1 MSDDELTTGD
11 QMYRILSIDGGGI
24 YGLVSAIWLRKLSE
38 LDPTFLEPGS
48 IRLFAGIS
56 AGAVSALILATHEDP
71 RKALHEGVL
80 ERFWTERV
88 GAFSNVMN
96 PMAAW
101 LSLFRIGGW
110 VGEEDFRYVLQK
122 YIDPKLTL
130 GDLKQRVMIS
140 TFNWSGAKEIDFSAT
155 SAGPSRGFPF
165 APSGAFGSSGSF
177 GSFGRFGAPVAPGAQ
192 ERSWRPKIFTNLG
205 DDPDRKY
212 RLVDIAYAAA
222 TPAGIRGL
230 RGGVGD
236 AAVFTANPSVEAIAA
251 AVHEFRLAQRDKP
264 GSVPVAIL
272 SRLRL
277 LSIGNGSTTPHYWLR
292 NFNFSLR
299 QMSRYPTNPL
309 MGVFFPPSF
318 GAPSDAA
325 IEEANFIARELL
337 EDGYYRLAPEIMPT
351 PVVVAS
357 LIARFDLWREALIR
371 QIYSLTDGETSKA
384 AVQGASEFLK
394 NHWRFQIPGPYS
406 APD

>member
-1 MSDDELTTGD
+1 MSDDTTAD
-11 QMYRILSIDGGGI
+11 TDPMYRILSIDGGGI

-38 LDPTFLEPGS
+38 MDESFLEPGS
-48 IRLFAGIS
+48 IGLFAGIS
-56 AGAVSALILATHEDP
+56 AGAVSALILATQADP
-71 RKALHEGVL
+71 RKALREGLL

-122 YIDPKLTL
+122 YIDPNLTL

-140 TFNWSGAKEIDFSAT
+140 TFNWSGAREIDFGTASA
-155 SAGPSRGFPF
+155 SPSQGYPF
-165 APSGAFGSSGSF
+165 ASF
-177 GSFGRFGAPVAPGAQ
+177 GSFGRFGAPGSFGTGTAPATH
-192 ERSWRPKIFTNLG
+192 ERSWRPKVFTNLG
-205 DDPDRKY
+205 DDPDKKY

-222 TPAGIRGL
+222 TPAGIRAL

-236 AAVFTANPSVEAIAA
+236 AAVFTANPAVEAIAA
-251 AVHEFRLAQRDKP
+251 AVHEFRTRQASNP
-264 GSVPVAIL
+264 SSVPVDIL
-272 SRLRL
+272 PRLRL
-277 LSIGNGSTTPHYWLR
+277 LSIGNGSTIPHYWLQ

-299 QMSRYPTNPL
+299 QMSRFPTNPL
-309 MGVFFPPSF
+309 RGDYFPPSL

-325 IEEANFIARELL
+325 IEEANYIARELL

-357 LIARFDLWREALIR
+357 LLSRFDRWRDAFIR
-371 QIYSLTDGETSKA
+371 QIYTVTEGEVSTTAVRNA
-384 AVQGASEFLK
+384 AEFLK
-394 NHWRFQIPGPYS
+394 NHWRLQIPGPYS